1 MSAAFKKIYGEQTE
15 FFGMEI
21 LSVTHCPYK
30 IGKAGN
36 FQSLGYYESVVAK

>member
-15 FFGMEI
+15 FFEV
-21 LSVTHCPYK
+21 LSVIYCLYK